1 MSLTKRKQNL
11 NKRKKQVIITNS
23 YLKMYVLTD
32 SVRDHLEEKQVKE
45 DLIYSMRVGGGSIIP
60 FRIFHQIKDVLNK
73 NMLQMKKLKQWF

>member
-60 FRIFHQIKDVLNK
+60 FRIFHQIKDVLNT
-73 NMLQMKKLKQWF
+73 NMLQKKKLKQWL